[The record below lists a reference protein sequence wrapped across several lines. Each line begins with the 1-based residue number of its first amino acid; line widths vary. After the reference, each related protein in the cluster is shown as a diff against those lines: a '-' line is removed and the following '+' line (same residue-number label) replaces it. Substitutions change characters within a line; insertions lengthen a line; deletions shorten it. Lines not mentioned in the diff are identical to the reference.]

1 MTVTAKQTPIPP
13 RKTDP
18 IQYEILRHRL
28 QSITEEAAAAMKRVS
43 GSPVATEIGDLNVAI
58 MNREGDC
65 VLIGQYIVTKGST
78 LSYVAKDV
86 LAHYQE
92 NPGIREG
99 DGFLCND
106 PYIGIMHQNDI
117 ALVMPFFHEGELVA
131 WVGAEIHQI
140 DVGGP
145 TPGQVQLG
153 AKDIYGEAPL
163 MPSIKILQDG
173 VLLADV
179 ERNYLR
185 KSRVPDL
192 LALDLRAKLAACNTL
207 IHNLK
212 NLALQLGTNGLIDFL
227 EDILNDAEL
236 LLRAKLRRIPDGSWH
251 SRAYMEFDEK
261 VYPIVLNLRKTND
274 TLAFDFTGTAKQ
286 APATINITYP
296 SLIAMLSGTLVST
309 LCWDIPWTTSGVQRT
324 MKVLAESG
332 TLVNPTFP
340 AGVSKSTT
348 SIGLLIMALVGNIV
362 SKMLLASGHYTDRAM
377 GGWPG
382 SKAQEEL
389 NGVNQFGLPFGAD
402 ILDGMA
408 GGGGARTFK
417 DGIDTGGLVGA
428 AKSSIAN
435 VEQYELEYPILYLY
449 RQQLADSGGAGMFRG
464 GNGIDRMYVVHGTD
478 HIPDVIMHSMGSKVP
493 ATVGIGGGHPS
504 ATNQFYIKRGALTD
518 SQLASGELPIDFDSI
533 QGETEVH
540 HNMSHSYLA
549 AGDVYRSI
557 SNGGGGYGDPLKR
570 NPEHVLEDIRFGRV
584 TKATA
589 EPIYGVVLKD
599 RSVDEPATA
608 ERRAALLRQR
618 RESSVKPSREQDPVP
633 MVARTARLFHGLL
646 IGLGEDNQHYFYCEC
661 GCTIAPHGKD
671 AYDYMARQDRP
682 AKMSGA
688 HVDPHGTGESEFRWR
703 TYFCPSCFQ
712 QFESQ
717 MIRIGDDSLPSDH
730 LLNLTLTPS
739 GQGSE

>member
-1 MTVTAKQTPIPP
+1 MISENRSSTTIPA
-13 RKTDP
+13 RKTSP

-78 LSYVAKDV
+78 LSCVVKDV
-86 LAHYQE
+86 LEHYKE

-117 ALVMPFFHEGELVA
+117 ALVMPYFHEGELIA

-163 MPSIKILQDG
+163 MPSIKVLQNG
-173 VLLADV
+173 QLLADV

-207 IHNLK
+207 IQNMSL
-212 NLALQLGTNGLIDFL
+212 LVGQLGKNGLVDFL

-236 LLRAKLRRIPDGSWH
+236 LLRTKLRKIPDGSWF
-251 SRAYMEFDEK
+251 SRAYMEFDDK
-261 VYPIVLNLRKTND
+261 VYPIVLKLSKMDD
-274 TLAFDFTGTAKQ
+274 TLLFDFTGTAKQ
-286 APATINITYP
+286 APATINLTYP
-296 SLIAMLSGTLVST
+296 SLVAMLSGTLVST
-309 LCWDIPWTTSGVQRT
+309 LCWDIPWTTSGVERT
-324 MKVLAESG
+324 IKVYAESG

-389 NGVNQFGLPFGAD
+389 NGTNQFGLPFGAD

-428 AKSSIAN
+428 AKSSISN
-435 VEQYELEYPILYLY
+435 VEHYEQEYPLLYLY
-449 RQQLADSGGAGMFRG
+449 RKQLPDSGGAGMFRG
-464 GNGIDRMYVVHGTD
+464 GNGIDRMYVVHGASI
-478 HIPDVIMHSMGSKVP
+478 IPDVIMHSMGSKVP
-493 ATVGIGGGHPS
+493 ATVGIAGGHPS

-518 SQLASGELPIDFDSI
+518 QQLSDGEMPAAFEDIL
-533 QGETEVH
+533 GEVEIH
-540 HNMSHSYLA
+540 QNMSHSYLES
-549 AGDVYRSI
+549 GDVYRSI
-557 SNGGGGYGDPLKR
+557 SNGGGGFGDPLQR
-570 NPEHVLEDIRFGRV
+570 EPALVLEDLRLGRV
-584 TKATA
+584 TDATA
-589 EPIYGVVLKD
+589 AGQYGVIVSEGKVDYTATVMLRTKLIQKRKD
-599 RSVDEPATA
+599 ETIAP
-608 ERRAALLRQR
+608 LLTQAP
-618 RESSVKPSREQDPVP
+618 VKLEKQI
-633 MVARTARLFHGLL
+633 ARLFHDLF
-646 IGLGEDNQHYFYCEC
+646 IGKGEDGHHYFYCDC
-661 GCTIAPHGKD
+661 GCTIAPNGVE
-671 AYDYMARQDRP
+671 AYQYMASWNKSASEAGRY
-682 AKMSGA
+682 
-688 HVDPHGTGESEFRWR
+688 VDPHKTGELEFHWQ
-703 TYFCPSCFQ
+703 THYCPSCFV
-712 QFESQ
+712 QFDSS
-717 MIRIGDDSLPSDH
+717 MVRVGDERLPSDH
-730 LLNLTLTPS
+730 LLIV
-739 GQGSE
+739 E

>member
-1 MTVTAKQTPIPP
+1 MISEPKTAIPSRSTP
-13 RKTDP
+13 P

-78 LSYVAKDV
+78 LSCVVKDV
-86 LAHYQE
+86 MAHYQD

-99 DGFLCND
+99 DGFICND
-106 PYIGIMHQNDI
+106 PYTGIMHQNDI
-117 ALVMPFFHEGELVA
+117 ALVMPFFHEGELIA

-163 MPSIKILQDG
+163 MPSIKVLQNG
-173 VLLADV
+173 KLLADV

-207 IHNLK
+207 ITNL
-212 NLALQLGTNGLIDFL
+212 NQLIGQLGKDGLIGFL

-236 LLRAKLRRIPDGSWH
+236 LLRTKLRKIPDGNWF
-251 SRAYMEFDEK
+251 SRAYMEFDDRI
-261 VYPIVLNLRKTND
+261 YPIVLKLSKVED
-274 TLAFDFTGTAKQ
+274 TLLFDFTGTAEQ

-296 SLIAMLSGTLVST
+296 SLVALLSGTLVST
-309 LCWDIPWTTSGVQRT
+309 LCWDIPWTTAGVQRT
-324 MKVLAESG
+324 IQVHAVSG

-362 SKMLLASGHYTDRAM
+362 SKMLLASGEFTDRAM

-389 NGVNQFGLPFGAD
+389 NGTNQFGLPFGAD

-428 AKSSIAN
+428 AKSSISN
-435 VEQYELEYPILYLY
+435 VEHYEQEYPLLYLY
-449 RQQLADSGGAGMFRG
+449 RKQLADSGGAGMFRG
-464 GNGIDRMYVVHGTD
+464 GNGIDRMYIVHGTD
-478 HIPDVIMHSMGSKVP
+478 KIPDLIMHSMGSKVP
-493 ATVGIGGGHPS
+493 ATVGIAGGHPS
-504 ATNQFYIKRGALTD
+504 ATNQFYIKRGALSD
-518 SQLASGELPIDFDSI
+518 DQLAEGEVPATFEDIEGTMEI
-533 QGETEVH
+533 H
-540 HNMSHSYLA
+540 HNMSHSHLDS
-549 AGDVYRSI
+549 GDVYRCI

-570 NPEHVLEDIRFGRV
+570 EPALVLEDLRFGRV
-584 TKATA
+584 TEDNAKRQ
-589 EPIYGVVLKD
+589 YGVSVTD
-599 RSVDEPATA
+599 GQVDEASTLA
-608 ERRAALLRQR
+608 
-618 RESSVKPSREQDPVP
+618 SRERLLQLRSEQSLSPSLAQKPV
-633 MVARTARLFHGLL
+633 RLEQTIRRLFHGLL
-646 IGLGEDNQHYFYCEC
+646 IGRGEDGSHYYYCEC
-661 GCTIAPHGKD
+661 GCTIAPNGPD
-671 AYDYMARQDRP
+671 AYQYMARQDRP
-682 AKMSGA
+682 ASKAGK
-688 HVDPHGTGESEFRWR
+688 HVDPHGTGEADFQWR
-703 TYFCPSCFQ
+703 THYCPRCFT
-712 QFESQ
+712 QFDSA
-717 MIRIGDDSLPSDH
+717 MVMTGDASLASDH
-730 LLNLTLTPS
+730 LLNL
-739 GQGSE
+739 EHY

>member
-1 MTVTAKQTPIPP
+1 MVDTTAARPP
-13 RKTDP
+13 RKIDP

-28 QSITEEAAAAMKRVS
+28 QSITEEAATAMKRVS

-58 MNREGDC
+58 MNRDGEC

-78 LSYVAKDV
+78 LSCVVKDV
-86 LAHYQE
+86 LANYQE
-92 NPGIREG
+92 NPGIQEG

-117 ALVMPFFHEGELVA
+117 ALVMPVFYEGELVA

-163 MPSIKILQDG
+163 MPSIKVLQNG

-207 IHNLK
+207 IANM
-212 NLALQLGTNGLIDFL
+212 LQLAERLGKDGLTDFL
-227 EDILNDAEL
+227 EEILNDAEL
-236 LLRAKLRRIPDGSWH
+236 LLRAKLRKIPDGSWY
-251 SRAYMEFDEK
+251 SRAYMEFDDNI
-261 VYPIVLNLRKTND
+261 YPIVLKLSKSND
-274 TLAFDFTGTAKQ
+274 SLHFDFTGTAKQ
-286 APATINITYP
+286 APATINITFP
-296 SLIAMLSGTLVST
+296 SLEAMLSGTLVST
-309 LCWDIPWTTSGVQRT
+309 LCWDIPWTTSGVART
-324 MKVLAESG
+324 ISIHAESG
-332 TLVNPTFP
+332 TLVNPNFP

-362 SKMLLASGHYTDRAM
+362 SKMLLASGTYTDRAM

-389 NGVNQFGLPFGAD
+389 NGVNQFGVHFGAD

-428 AKSSIAN
+428 AKSSISN
-435 VEQYELEYPILYLY
+435 IEQYELEYPILYLY
-449 RQQLADSGGAGMFRG
+449 RKQLADSGGAGMFRG
-464 GNGIDRMYVVHGTD
+464 GNGIDRMYVVHDVEG
-478 HIPDVIMHSMGSKVP
+478 IPDVIMHSMGSKVP
-493 ATVGIGGGHPS
+493 ATVGIAGGHPS
-504 ATNQFYIKRGALTD
+504 ATNQFYIKRNALSD
-518 SQLASGELPIDFDSI
+518 QQLAQGELPASFEEVA
-533 QGETEVH
+533 GEPEIH
-540 HNMSHSYLA
+540 GNMSHSSLN

-557 SNGGGGYGDPLKR
+557 SNGGGGYGDPLR
-570 NPEHVLEDIRFGRV
+570 REPSLVLEDIAFGRI
-584 TKATA
+584 TA
-589 EPIYGVVLKD
+589 STASEIYGVAIVGT
-599 RSVDEPATA
+599 SVDLAATEENRA
-608 ERRAALLRQR
+608 AKLAARRADSDKPARVQAQIKL
-618 RESSVKPSREQDPVP
+618 ESQK
-633 MVARTARLFHGLL
+633 AKLFHGLL
-646 IGLGEDNQHYFYCEC
+646 IGIGEDGHHYFYCEC
-661 GCTIAPHGKD
+661 GCTIAPHGAE
-671 AYDYMARQDRP
+671 AYGYMARADKP
-682 AKMSGA
+682 ARESGKY
-688 HVDPHGTGESEFRWR
+688 VDPYGKGETEFLWR
-703 TYFCPSCFQ
+703 THYCPHCYR
-712 QFESQ
+712 QFDSS

-730 LLNLTLTPS
+730 FHNLTSLEVGTRM
-739 GQGSE
+739 

>member
-1 MTVTAKQTPIPP
+1 MTVTAKPISIPP

-18 IQYEILRHRL
+18 IRYEILRHRL
-28 QSITEEAAAAMKRVS
+28 QSITEEAATAMKRVS

-78 LSYVAKDV
+78 LSCVAKDV
-86 LAHYQE
+86 LAHYKD

-117 ALVMPFFHEGELVA
+117 ALVMPFFYEGELVA

-163 MPSIKILQDG
+163 MPSVKIVQDG

-212 NLALQLGTNGLIDFL
+212 DMVSQLGAVGLEDFL

-236 LLRAKLRRIPDGSWH
+236 LLRAKLRRIPDGSWY
-251 SRAYMEFDEK
+251 SRAYMEFDDK
-261 VYPIVLNLRKTND
+261 VYPIVLNLSKIDD
-274 TLAFDFTGTAKQ
+274 TLVFDFTGTAKQ
-286 APATINITYP
+286 APATINLTYP
-296 SLIAMLSGTLVST
+296 SLVAMLSGTLVST
-309 LCWDIPWTTSGVQRT
+309 LCWDIPWTTSGVERA
-324 MKVLAESG
+324 MKVVAESG

-362 SKMLLASGHYTDRAM
+362 SKMLLASGRYADRAM

-389 NGVNQFGLPFGAD
+389 NGTNQFGLPFGAD

-449 RQQLADSGGAGMFRG
+449 RKQLADSGGAGMFRG

-478 HIPDVIMHSMGSKVP
+478 AIPDVIMHSMGSKVP

-518 SQLASGELPIDFDSI
+518 EKLASGELPVDFDGI
-533 QGETEVH
+533 PGETEVH
-540 HNMSHSYLA
+540 HNLSHSHLA
-549 AGDVYRSI
+549 SGDVYRSI
-557 SNGGGGYGDPLKR
+557 SNGGGGYGDPLLR
-570 NPEHVLEDIRFGRV
+570 DPARVAEDLLHGRV
-584 TKATA
+584 TPNTA
-589 EPIYGVVLKD
+589 LSIYGVVLED
-599 RSVDEPATA
+599 GRVDAAATA
-608 ERRAALLRQR
+608 ERREDRFRSR
-618 RESSVKPSREQDPVP
+618 RELSRAPSRIQPFVP
-633 MVARTARLFHGLL
+633 MAESTARLFHGLSV
-646 IGLGEDNQHYFYCEC
+646 GRGTDGSHYFYCEC
-661 GCTIAPHGKD
+661 GCTVAPHGKN
-671 AYDYMARQDRP
+671 AHSFMASQDRP
-682 AKMSGA
+682 ARMSGA
-688 HVDPHGTGESEFRWR
+688 HVDPRGTGEAEFSWR
-703 TYFCPSCFQ
+703 TYHCPSCFR

-717 MIRIGDDSLPSDH
+717 MVRIGDDILPSDH
-730 LLNLTLTPS
+730 LMNLTPT
-739 GQGSE
+739 GQGRE

>member
-1 MTVTAKQTPIPP
+1 METIRSSTST

-18 IQYEILRHRL
+18 IHYEILRHRL
-28 QSITEEAAAAMKRVS
+28 QSITEEAATAMKRVS

-58 MNREGDC
+58 MDRDGDC

-78 LSYVAKDV
+78 LSCVVKDV
-86 LAHYQE
+86 LAHYQD
-92 NPGIREG
+92 NPGIAEG

-117 ALVMPFFHEGELVA
+117 ALVMPIFYEGELVA

-163 MPSIKILQDG
+163 MPSIKILQNG
-173 VLLADV
+173 KLLHDV

-207 IHNLK
+207 SANL
-212 NLALQLGTNGLIDFL
+212 LQLAGKLGKQGLVDFMA
-227 EDILNDAEL
+227 DILNDAEL
-236 LLRAKLRRIPDGSWH
+236 LLRAKLRKIPDGSWY
-251 SRAYMEFDEK
+251 SRAYMEFDDAI
-261 VYPIVLNLRKTND
+261 YPIALQLTKEAD
-274 TLAFDFTGTAKQ
+274 TLRFDFTGTAKQ
-286 APATINITYP
+286 APATINITLP
-296 SLIAMLSGTLVST
+296 SLHALLSGTLVST
-309 LCWDIPWTTSGVQRT
+309 LCWDIPWTTAGVERT
-324 MKVLAESG
+324 IEVHAEQG

-362 SKMLLASGHYTDRAM
+362 SKMLLASGHFTDRAM

-389 NGVNQFGLPFGAD
+389 NGINQFGMPFGAD

-449 RQQLADSGGAGMFRG
+449 RKQLADSGGAGMFRG
-464 GNGIDRMYVVHGTD
+464 GNGIDRMYVPHGVER
-478 HIPDVIMHSMGSKVP
+478 IADVIMHSMGSKSP
-493 ATVGIGGGHPS
+493 ATVGIAGGHPS

-518 SQLASGELPIDFDSI
+518 AQMAGGELPATFEEIA
-533 QGETEVH
+533 GETEVH
-540 HNMSHSYLA
+540 NNMSHSYLA

-557 SNGGGGYGDPLKR
+557 SNGGGGYGDALLRDPGL
-570 NPEHVLEDIRFGRV
+570 VCEDVALGRC
-584 TKATA
+584 TA
-589 EPIYGVVLKD
+589 AAAEALYGVVLT
-599 RSVDEPATA
+599 SGGAVDEEAT
-608 ERRAALLRQR
+608 RSKRAALLAQR
-618 RESSVKPSREQDPVP
+618 RAAAELPQRSQAPVRLE
-633 MVARTARLFHGLL
+633 RTVARLFHGLS
-646 IGLGEDNQHYFYCEC
+646 IGEGADGGHYFYCDC

-671 AYDYMARQDRP
+671 AYGYMASAQQP
-682 AKMSGA
+682 ARLSGPY
-688 HVDPHGTGESEFRWR
+688 VDPCGLGEAEFRWR
-703 TYFCPSCFQ
+703 THYCPACYR
-712 QFESQ
+712 QFDSS
-717 MIRIGDDSLPSDH
+717 MIRVGDESLPSDH
-730 LLNLTLTPS
+730 LLHLAPTPI
-739 GQGSE
+739 GTRM